1 MEPFRII
8 YQIWLILSVEQLEQF
23 QVICLTRNQS
33 IHTKLLEVMITAY
46 QYHNW
51 DSKREYDKFWRKDVK
66 RRKRRNVGIVLLI
79 LLLFGVLAFFLI
91 KQFIPVQ
98 QISKNKD
105 AFSESIVDLA
115 PDSIPEYAG
124 KDYIE
129 LSGNKP
135 NFTEYDFSHITG
147 ENYSELDRLGRCG
160 TATVMLD
167 RSLMPTEERGSIG
180 QIKPSG
186 WVQEKY
192 PGIVDSEPPYL
203 YNRCHLIAYAL
214 TGQNANE
221 LNLITGTRYFNVEG
235 MLPFE
240 ESVMRYLDKSD
251 NHVLYRVSPYFK
263 DDELLARGVEMEAYS
278 VEDNGEGIC
287 FHVFVY
293 NVQPGIEL
301 DYKTGE
307 SRKK

>member
-1 MEPFRII
+1 ME
-8 YQIWLILSVEQLEQF
+8 L
-23 QVICLTRNQS
+23 N
-33 IHTKLLEVMITAY
+33 
-46 QYHNW
+46 
-51 DSKREYDKFWRKDVK
+51 
-66 RRKRRNVGIVLLI
+66 
-79 LLLFGVLAFFLI
+79 
-91 KQFIPVQ
+91 
-98 QISKNKD
+98 
-105 AFSESIVDLA
+105 
-115 PDSIPEYAG
+115 
-124 KDYIE
+124 
-129 LSGNKP
+129 GNKP

-147 ENYSELDRLGRCG
+147 ENYSDLDRLGRRG
-160 TATVMLD
+160 KATVMLD
-167 RSLMPTEERGSIG
+167 RSMMPTEERSSIG

-192 PGIVDSEPPYL
+192 PEIVDSEPPYL

>member
-1 MEPFRII
+1 MEVR
-8 YQIWLILSVEQLEQF
+8 L
-23 QVICLTRNQS
+23 
-33 IHTKLLEVMITAY
+33 TAY

-66 RRKRRNVGIVLLI
+66 RKKRRNVGIVLLI
-79 LLLFGVLAFFLI
+79 LLLFGMLAFFLL
-91 KQFIPVQ
+91 KQFISVQ
-98 QISKNKD
+98 QKNED
-105 AFSESIVDLA
+105 AFSESIVDLS
-115 PDSIPEYAG
+115 PESIPEYTG
-124 KDYIE
+124 KDYVE
-129 LSGNKP
+129 LNGNKP

-147 ENYSELDRLGRCG
+147 ENYSDLDRLGRRG
-160 TATVMLD
+160 KATVMLD
-167 RSLMPTEERGSIG
+167 RSMMPTEERSSIG

-192 PGIVDSEPPYL
+192 PEIVDSEPPYL

-221 LNLITGTRYFNVEG
+221 LNLITGTRYFNMEG

-263 DDELLARGVEMEAYS
+263 DDELLARSVEMEAYS